1 MKTMVML
8 NPVSRKGKG
17 QKIHRAIRHELE
29 KRGII
34 ADYTIS
40 HQKGEI
46 KRFTFECVQKG
57 YERIII
63 CGGDGTIHEA
73 IPGLVNTDVTL
84 CIIPLGTGND
94 LSRTLGIKANL
105 PFACSVIG
113 DGMEKRID
121 ITRVNGEHCFAGVGA
136 LGFDAEVAALAE
148 KFKRFVPG
156 LLVYILAI
164 LAKLFTYT
172 FKRVTIR
179 FDNEEYQGEVLLVAF
194 GNSRFY
200 GKGIQI
206 TPHAEI
212 DDGMLDLCVIKR
224 LNKLKLLFLLPTV
237 YQGNHTRFSEVKI
250 YRAKT
255 ITVESDTTLN
265 LYGDGE
271 FICSTPLLIEII
283 PQALR
288 VIVPSSK

>member
-1 MKTMVML
+1 MKTMVMI
-8 NPVSRKGKG
+8 NPVAGIGKG

-46 KRFTFECVQKG
+46 KRVTFECVQKG

-84 CIIPLGTGND
+84 CIVPLGTGND
-94 LSRTLGIKANL
+94 LSRTLGIKANI
-105 PFACSVIG
+105 PFACSIIG
-113 DGMEKRID
+113 DGTEKRID
-121 ITRVNGEHCFAGVGA
+121 ITRVNGEHYFAGVGA

-148 KFKRFVPG
+148 KLKRFVPG
-156 LLVYILAI
+156 IFVYIFAI
-164 LAKLFTYT
+164 LAKLFTYS

-179 FDNEEYQGEVLLVAF
+179 FDNEEYQGEVLLVAL

-206 TPHAEI
+206 TPLAEM
-212 DDGMLDLCVIKR
+212 DDGMLDLCVIKK
-224 LNKLKLLFLLPTV
+224 LNKLKLLSLLPTV

-250 YRAKT
+250 YRVEN
-255 ITVESDTTLN
+255 ITVESDTTLI

-271 FICSTPLLIEII
+271 AICSTPLFVEII

-288 VIVPSSK
+288 VIVPSNK